1 MDALTTIEVQEGY
14 KQILDIVEHRDPTLC
29 QASTDFE
36 HVYQQACEAQEIL
49 KKAFA
54 SEWQLDDSKGCPLH
68 PEVISPLLCRCVCVS
83 PPRRST
89 RGTHDT
95 RHFLHLCTR
104 RRRSHLYTTQRR
116 ALRWHGSTRWTI
128 LASRAGTAQRRR
140 STTTTTATQ
149 PCSRPATAAVA
160 RLHVLLHPLRDVI
173 RPSPRPEHRTWRA

>member
-68 PEVISPLLCRCVCVS
+68 PEVILPLLCRCVCVS
-83 PPRRST
+83 PARRST

-95 RHFLHLCTR
+95 PPLPAPAPADEGAVCTPPKEGHYGGMGR
-104 RRRSHLYTTQRR
+104 RGGRSWRQGQGPRKGEGRQRLQRQRSH
-116 ALRWHGSTRWTI
+116 
-128 LASRAGTAQRRR
+128 AQG
-140 STTTTTATQ
+140 
-149 PCSRPATAAVA
+149 PP
-160 RLHVLLHPLRDVI
+160 PP
-173 RPSPRPEHRTWRA
+173 PSPAFTCSYILCAISSDPPLGPEHRTWRA